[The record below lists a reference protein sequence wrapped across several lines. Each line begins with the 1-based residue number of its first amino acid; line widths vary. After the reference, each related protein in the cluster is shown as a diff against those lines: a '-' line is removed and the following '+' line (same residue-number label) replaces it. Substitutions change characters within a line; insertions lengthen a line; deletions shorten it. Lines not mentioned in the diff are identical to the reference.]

1 MIKQNL
7 NTIIDFDDPSTFPE
21 ELSLWD
27 TQFENKI
34 RDTVITDNVTEGWQ
48 IERQL
53 QDLYID
59 EEPLVTDYL
68 DTHLDTEVA
77 VSHVTRILD
86 IEKFKRE
93 GLITG
98 GGYGSIADKR
108 LRNLLSSIGL
118 DKPEEDKVMAKVY
131 EYWKRDGKQ
140 RTENVHFQFDR
151 KNIYNDDRLNEYA
164 INLGGEI
171 LRWAIYGCGEN
182 LFQTEPYKRL
192 WIWGK
197 PCIVK
202 FKCSLADMCPST
214 RAPLLAEIVKYYIV
228 TRVYGYSY
236 EFAFAGKTIGS
247 VPGDNIISIE
257 EIEGFIEMQE
267 KYDEFAGF
275 YDEIKQHTEGSSTDS
290 MLSTDTADE
299 GRL

>member
-93 GLITG
+93 GLILPT
-98 GGYGSIADKR
+98 
-108 LRNLLSSIGL
+108 
-118 DKPEEDKVMAKVY
+118 
-131 EYWKRDGKQ
+131 
-140 RTENVHFQFDR
+140 
-151 KNIYNDDRLNEYA
+151 
-164 INLGGEI
+164 
-171 LRWAIYGCGEN
+171 
-182 LFQTEPYKRL
+182 
-192 WIWGK
+192 
-197 PCIVK
+197 
-202 FKCSLADMCPST
+202 
-214 RAPLLAEIVKYYIV
+214 
-228 TRVYGYSY
+228 
-236 EFAFAGKTIGS
+236 
-247 VPGDNIISIE
+247 
-257 EIEGFIEMQE
+257 
-267 KYDEFAGF
+267 
-275 YDEIKQHTEGSSTDS
+275 
-290 MLSTDTADE
+290 
-299 GRL
+299 